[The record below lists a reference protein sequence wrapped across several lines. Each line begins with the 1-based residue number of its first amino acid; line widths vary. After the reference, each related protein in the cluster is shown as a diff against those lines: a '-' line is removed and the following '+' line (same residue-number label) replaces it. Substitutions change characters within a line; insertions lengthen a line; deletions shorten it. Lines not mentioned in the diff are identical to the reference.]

1 MMIYGPPIWLTAT
14 WQIPCAAGC
23 SHQIVTHGSWKER
36 RKYHKDVSRL
46 VSSIGSQ
53 EPVTG
58 CGGGRLDEELGVVVG
73 PVPGHADGVAGAG
86 VTRG

>member
-1 MMIYGPPIWLTAT
+1 M
-14 WQIPCAAGC
+14 
-23 SHQIVTHGSWKER
+23 
-36 RKYHKDVSRL
+36 
-46 VSSIGSQ
+46 
-53 EPVTG
+53 TG